1 MRFFIMYNL
10 ITPTKSLTVI
20 SSIISILWFLLLT
33 LVTSFFGVSLSLY
46 SLGLWELFFLM
57 FPFILAATFF
67 ICTFFLT
74 LLEVIYRVANDK
86 VVNLVDSNRQSQYF
100 RKFLQSDESQ
110 TEEVNIGSIKRFN
123 FYLSFLTINVTEG
136 QVEIILPLPPRLE
149 SYNILKS
156 SLSDIREVA
165 SIRMPSYTFQ
175 PAERGSFYFK
185 IIGRKNYYKI
195 SQ

>member
-1 MRFFIMYNL
+1 
-10 ITPTKSLTVI
+10 
-20 SSIISILWFLLLT
+20 
-33 LVTSFFGVSLSLY
+33 
-46 SLGLWELFFLM
+46 M

-123 FYLSFLTINVTEG
+123 FYVSFLTINVTES

-165 SIRMPSYTFQ
+165 SIRMSSYTFQ

-185 IIGRKNYYKI
+185 IIGRKN
-195 SQ
+195 

>member
-1 MRFFIMYNL
+1 MG
-10 ITPTKSLTVI
+10 TVFLNVSFYF
-20 SSIISILWFLLLT
+20 SSYFLH
-33 LVTSFFGVSLSLY
+33 LY
-46 SLGLWELFFLM
+46 
-57 FPFILAATFF
+57 I
-67 ICTFFLT
+67 FLT

-123 FYLSFLTINVTEG
+123 FYVSFLTINVTEG

-185 IIGRKNYYKI
+185 IIGRKN
-195 SQ
+195 